1 MGPECERGRWSAAGV
16 LQGPAPSG
24 PAREKPGGSSAEE
37 ECKPITNYFLVHAEV
52 LFPIC
57 SPPALLTLSFI
68 ISVPCISFG
77 FLASGKRPK
86 PREEKDNRVSDTMLT
101 CYTCKTIALGLN
113 GFPGLSWGPQTMTS
127 LLIYALKQST
137 QHLSHC
143 WGSRHV
149 RNNVQYYNSAASLFS
164 YQFLFFSSIEFIK
177 VIPVLNSKSICGLH
191 FQSKWAKQGNIVPL
205 FFCCLFLSTV
215 EHPSP
220 AQ

>member
-1 MGPECERGRWSAAGV
+1 
-16 LQGPAPSG
+16 
-24 PAREKPGGSSAEE
+24 
-37 ECKPITNYFLVHAEV
+37 
-52 LFPIC
+52 
-57 SPPALLTLSFI
+57 
-68 ISVPCISFG
+68 
-77 FLASGKRPK
+77 
-86 PREEKDNRVSDTMLT
+86 
-101 CYTCKTIALGLN
+101 
-113 GFPGLSWGPQTMTS
+113 MTS

-205 FFCCLFLSTV
+205 FFLFLSTV

-220 AQ
+220 AQQLAHFTEALLTHSNTVQPVLTQEGLLQIALQGCFHLIHVLKLQSRGRTPNM